1 MVNRGDF
8 EDLRRQHPEVDR
20 LLIGVLAQMVDR
32 LTRQVAELTEIPG
45 TVRIYRRIVALAEL
59 YGGDGEVATSDPV
72 EIPLTQDQLAS
83 LAGVHLRLTSR
94 VLGEARAAGLLDT
107 NKGRLVDQGPAR
119 PAQPGPAPG
128 LTASAPRSA
137 ERGGDGIGDDAGE
150 PAAALGA
157 RCTPSG
163 ASTGSVAATAA
174 QSATRSC
181 GRSASSSAST
191 ASKAAASAGRSA
203 RWTLTHTT
211 GASGPTASSTAM
223 IQNA

>member
-1 MVNRGDF
+1 MIPATRSTSSPRAACAVLVGGAEGNPFAVALMGPGDFFGEQALLNARAVRSATIQALEPTETLVVNRSDF

-107 NKGRLVDQGPAR
+107 NKGRLVIKDL
-119 PAQPGPAPG
+119 PG
-128 LTASAPRSA
+128 LRN
-137 ERGGDGIGDDAGE
+137 R
-150 PAAALGA
+150 A
-157 RCTPSG
+157 RLQG
-163 ASTGSVAATAA
+163 
-174 QSATRSC
+174 
-181 GRSASSSAST
+181 
-191 ASKAAASAGRSA
+191 
-203 RWTLTHTT
+203 
-211 GASGPTASSTAM
+211 
-223 IQNA
+223 